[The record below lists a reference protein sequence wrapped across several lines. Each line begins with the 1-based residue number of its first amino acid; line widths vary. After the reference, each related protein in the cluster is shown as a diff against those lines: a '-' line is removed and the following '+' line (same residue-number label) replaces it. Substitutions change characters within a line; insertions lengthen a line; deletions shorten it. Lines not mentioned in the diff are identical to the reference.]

1 MFSSS
6 KHNNRLYHGT
16 GNAVQVG
23 AYYNFEE
30 VIDSDEE
37 LDLQSMDNGSSL
49 DAVASTTVD

>member
-6 KHNNRLYHGT
+6 KHNNRLYHGN
-16 GNAVQVG
+16 GSAVQAG

-49 DAVASTTVD
+49 DAVASTAVD